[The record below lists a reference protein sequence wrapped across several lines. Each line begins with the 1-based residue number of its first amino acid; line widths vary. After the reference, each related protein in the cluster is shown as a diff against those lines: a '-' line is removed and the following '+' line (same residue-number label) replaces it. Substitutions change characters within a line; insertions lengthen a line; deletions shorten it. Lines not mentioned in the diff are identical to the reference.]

1 MPIQEGEISL
11 ENLKF
16 RAWDKKYKEMIRVV
30 CINFDEEFIRGLSE
44 VESNLDIESSY
55 NFEDIE
61 LLQSTGLFDKNGTE
75 IYEGDILHHKV
86 QGVGVVF
93 YPFRDTMAS
102 FGIRNVN
109 TRFGRNLQDTAK
121 AGYEI
126 IGNKFEN
133 PELLREDWLMSYLI
147 LKNEITQAI
156 IENEKELRQVLL
168 DYLSLNSKFGIVKL
182 ASFSTN
188 ELINIVESE
197 HNMIVKSCITK
208 TEILNLLEEG

>member
-16 RAWDKKYKEMIRVV
+16 RAWDKDLKIMSYTG
-30 CINFDEEFIRGLSE
+30 N
-44 VESNLDIESSY
+44 NLTLQISKNGIQIAYYDSLHEITNY
-55 NFEDIE
+55 E

-133 PELLREDWLMSYLI
+133 PELLRED
-147 LKNEITQAI
+147 
-156 IENEKELRQVLL
+156 
-168 DYLSLNSKFGIVKL
+168 
-182 ASFSTN
+182 
-188 ELINIVESE
+188 
-197 HNMIVKSCITK
+197 
-208 TEILNLLEEG
+208 